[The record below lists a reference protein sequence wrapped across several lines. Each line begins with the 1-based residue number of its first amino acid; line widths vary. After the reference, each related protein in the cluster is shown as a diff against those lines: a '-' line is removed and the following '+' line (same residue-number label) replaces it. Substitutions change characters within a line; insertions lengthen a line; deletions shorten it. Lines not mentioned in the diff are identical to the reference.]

1 MRRMFIL
8 AWCMVL
14 LVSACGGGND
24 NTSEPAPSQPSPTP
38 LVNPT
43 LPESRTV
50 LPTAAAVDST
60 AEMVSIQVIQGVA
73 DLQPVH
79 IWLDDRQIASAI
91 EPLELSRPFQVA
103 VGEHNLRVTEVAS
116 RGQTDIEVFY
126 ETSVT
131 IADGDILVL
140 SGNIDTIQVFQLNRD
155 LELLQPN
162 QSQLQLANYVAN
174 DTPVAIILDNEVL
187 ASVETTG
194 QSSPKIDFAPDT
206 YTFFVL
212 ANGVLSER
220 LELTIERGLLYT
232 LVVVGN
238 ADHATTLVLEVETPP
253 QTAIRITNASPNA
266 PPLRFVLENRLIAES
281 LAFGQTEDFQLFASG
296 EYIVNILEA
305 GTDAVLV
312 GSARLQLP
320 PYEEV
325 DVVIYGR
332 DNDLQIGVFEIE
344 PAPVNTG
351 SSRFTLINVAL
362 GVDTVNLTT
371 ISGGDLGLSARYG
384 QTTSLEVPA
393 ITAEYLLIDDNDAI
407 VETIGR
413 ALAMDSGRSYVYI
426 VTGSPDGASILL
438 ESSVRTVMLDD
449 SDDGASESSSLST
462 TQVYVVNLYSEPI
475 RIDFNNETR
484 IFGLGYLAISPSFA
498 MPIDYY
504 PVRLYNSKTGDLLF
518 ESDVLMRSGEQSFV
532 IYVLDATT
540 LVATGEVESPPGDTQ
555 ARLRFFH
562 AAAGFPPVY
571 IATADP
577 DDDYSAILDY
587 GQVSAIFDVALDAA
601 AFEIRDRATSEL
613 IAEYPALQVEGG
625 HVYDMILLSQADGS
639 LDLKILERQP

>member
-8 AWCMVL
+8 VWCIVL
-14 LVSACGGGND
+14 LVSACGGDDD
-24 NTSEPAPSQPSPTP
+24 NTQEPAPPQPSPTP
-38 LVNPT
+38 FVNPT
-43 LPESRTV
+43 LPESRSV
-50 LPTAAAVDST
+50 LPTVAAVDNT
-60 AEMVSIQVIQGVA
+60 AEMVSMQVIQGVA

-79 IWLDDRQIASAI
+79 IWLDDRQIAAAI

-103 VGEHNLRVTEVAS
+103 AGEHNLRVTEVSS

-131 IADGDILVL
+131 IAEGDILVL
-140 SGNIDTIQVFQLNRD
+140 SGSFDTIQVFQLNRD
-155 LELLQPN
+155 LETLQPN
-162 QSQLQLANYVAN
+162 QSQLQLMNYVAN
-174 DTPVAIILDNEVL
+174 DTPVAIILGNEAL
-187 ASVETTG
+187 ANVETTG

-212 ANGVLSER
+212 VNGVLSER

-232 LVVVGN
+232 LAVVGS
-238 ADHATTLVLEVETPP
+238 ADHVTTLVLEAETPP

-281 LAFGQTEDFQLFASG
+281 LSFGQTQDFQLFASG

-320 PYEEV
+320 PYEAV

-332 DNDLQIGVFEIE
+332 DDDLQVGVFEIE

-351 SSRFTLINVAL
+351 SSRFTLINTAIGADIVKF
-362 GVDTVNLTT
+362 TT
-371 ISGGDLGLSARYG
+371 ISGDELGISVRYG
-384 QTTSLEVPA
+384 QAASLEMHA
-393 ITAEYLLIDDNDAI
+393 ITAEYLFFDENDEI

-413 ALAMDSGRSYVYI
+413 ALTMDSGRSYVYI
-426 VTGSPDGASILL
+426 VTGSPDGPPILL
-438 ESSVRTVMLDD
+438 ESAVRTVLLDD
-449 SDDGASESSSLST
+449 NDDGAFELSSLST
-462 TQVYVVNLYSEPI
+462 TQVYVVNLYPEPI

-484 IFGLGYLAISPSFA
+484 IFGLGYLAISPSFT

-504 PVRLYNSKTGDLLF
+504 PVRLYNSSTGELLF
-518 ESDVLMRSGEQSFV
+518 ESDVLMRSGEQSYV

-540 LVATGEVESPPGDTQ
+540 LVAAGEIESLPGDTQ

-562 AAAGFPPVY
+562 AAAGISSVY

-577 DDDYSAILDY
+577 DDDYSATLDY

-601 AFEIRDRATSEL
+601 AFEITDRATSEL
-613 IAEYPALQVEGG
+613 LAEYPALQVEGG
-625 HVYDMILLSQADGS
+625 HVYEMILLSQADGS
-639 LDLKILERQP
+639 LDLRILERQP